1 MHSSVFG
8 GEKTSVFTA
17 VISCKHTS
25 SILLY
30 TPQVNRVKKQLLVM
44 DITIFSQL
52 TDNIKN
58 SLGKKIKVNKYF
70 ITSFLKYY

>member
-1 MHSSVFG
+1 
-8 GEKTSVFTA
+8 
-17 VISCKHTS
+17 
-25 SILLY
+25 
-30 TPQVNRVKKQLLVM
+30 M